1 MRGPSLQKTTAL
13 SFVLHLTVFFMAF
26 LILKQP
32 NHIIS
37 PPPYIVSLVSP
48 DVLNSIN
55 EAPDTSKESIAIS
68 NIPKKDIKEI
78 TKKEK
83 DIKRITKKE
92 EEMVEKRISAITT
105 KKKIEQIVGLRRSI
119 ISLKAIGN
127 KRSSNP
133 QTTSIY
139 TDKGTMFDNYYSK
152 ITREIWQ
159 QWVFPYTGQ
168 KDIETIISIR
178 ILKDGTITAQRIEKS
193 SGNALFD
200 RSAIKAIAKASPL
213 SPPPYEMEIGVR
225 FYP

>member
-13 SFVLHLTVFFMAF
+13 SFVLHLTVFLIAL

-48 DVLNSIN
+48 DVLTRIN
-55 EAPDTSKESIAIS
+55 KASDTSKESVTLPDIS
-68 NIPKKDIKEI
+68 KKDISKKDIKKI

-83 DIKRITKKE
+83 
-92 EEMVEKRISAITT
+92 EMVEKS
-105 KKKIEQIVGLRRSI
+105 SF
-119 ISLKAIGN
+119 ISLKAIGD
-127 KRSSNP
+127 KRTINP
-133 QTTSIY
+133 QTTSTY
-139 TDKGTMFDNYYSK
+139 TGKGTMFDNYYSK

-168 KDIETIISIR
+168 KDIEAIISIR

-193 SGNALFD
+193 SGNPLFD

>member
-13 SFVLHLTVFFMAF
+13 SFVLHLTVFLIAL

-48 DVLNSIN
+48 DVLTRIN
-55 EAPDTSKESIAIS
+55 KASDTSKESVTLPDIS
-68 NIPKKDIKEI
+68 KKDISKKDIKKI

-83 DIKRITKKE
+83 
-92 EEMVEKRISAITT
+92 EMVEKRISAITT
-105 KKKIEQIVGLRRSI
+105 KKKIEQIVRLRRSF
-119 ISLKAIGN
+119 ISLKAIGD
-127 KRSSNP
+127 KRTINP
-133 QTTSIY
+133 QTTSTY
-139 TDKGTMFDNYYSK
+139 TGKGTMFDNYYSK

-168 KDIETIISIR
+168 KDIEAIISIR

-193 SGNALFD
+193 SGNPLFD